1 MLRGAWVLDKI
12 VGTPPTPPPP
22 TVVANL
28 DPKPGDA
35 PKTVRARLELH
46 RDNPTCKMCHGVIDP
61 TGLAL
66 ENFDAIGRFRQTD
79 AQAANAKI
87 DASTV
92 LPNGIAINGPV
103 ELRTQ
108 LASRPE
114 IFVTSL
120 TERLLKYSVNRPLE
134 YFDMPQ
140 VRRIVRESKKDNY
153 TFASL
158 ILGVVNTDAF
168 RKQGPPGEP
177 KAGPNVTS
185 NAPEKLPEASAIKAS
200 AQRSG
205 AQ

>member
-1 MLRGAWVLDKI
+1 
-12 VGTPPTPPPP
+12 
-22 TVVANL
+22 
-28 DPKPGDA
+28 
-35 PKTVRARLELH
+35 
-46 RDNPTCKMCHGVIDP
+46 MCHGVIDP

-103 ELRTQ
+103 ELRAQ
-108 LASRPE
+108 LASHPE

-140 VRRIVRESKKDNY
+140 VRSIVREAKKDNY
-153 TFASL
+153 TFTSL

-168 RKQGPPGEP
+168 RKQGPPGGAKLAP
-177 KAGPNVTS
+177 AVTS
-185 NAPEKLPEASAIKAS
+185 NPPEKLPEASAVKAS
-200 AQRSG
+200 AQRSA